1 MYYLFKTS
9 MGDEDHYTV
18 TSKTERTLWC
28 ETAAEAYEDWVLHDV
43 KTFSEF
49 KLNHCLEN
57 FTLVA
62 SSEDITTLFHSCPEL
77 LL

>member
-18 TSKTERTLWC
+18 TSETQCTLWC
-28 ETAAEAYEDWVLHDV
+28 ETAIEAYEDWGYHHL
-43 KTFSEF
+43 KGLSEF
-49 KLNHCLEN
+49 SLNYCLEN
-57 FTLVA
+57 FTLVS
-62 SSEDITTLFHSCPEL
+62 SSENITTLFHSCPEL

>member
-1 MYYLFKTS
+1 MYYLFKTF
-9 MGDEDHYTV
+9 MGDEDFYTIV
-18 TSKTERTLWC
+18 N
-28 ETAAEAYEDWVLHDV
+28 ETKCTYWSETVLEAYEDWVYNNNKAPCND
-43 KTFSEF
+43 
-49 KLNHCLEN
+49 LNHCLEN